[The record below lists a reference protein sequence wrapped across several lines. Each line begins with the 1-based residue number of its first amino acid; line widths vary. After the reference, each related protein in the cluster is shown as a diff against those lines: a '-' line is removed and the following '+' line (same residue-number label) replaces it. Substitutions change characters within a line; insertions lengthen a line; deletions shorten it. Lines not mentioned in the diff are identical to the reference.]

1 MSDLPS
7 SAHHPTGAHNSRG
20 HRAEGHLSDSDHLAV
35 LGYGDSFERS
45 MSPWANFA
53 LGFTYLSP
61 LVGVY
66 SLLAVALS
74 TGGPPSIWWIVIV
87 ACGQLLV
94 ALVFGEVVSQFP
106 IAGGIYPWARRL
118 WSKRYAWMAAWVYIC
133 ALIVTITSVAEFGAG
148 FSASL
153 FGLEL
158 SRNST
163 LFLGLALLVLAL
175 AINFSGTK
183 WLARIARIGLFA
195 ELIGVI
201 GLGLF
206 LLIFERKHSFSVF
219 FDTMGTAGDG
229 SYLPVFLGAA
239 VAGLFLFYGFEAC
252 GDVAEEVSNPA
263 RGIPK
268 AMLMTIFVGAVSA
281 LFSFGGYVLAAPN
294 LEEIVAG
301 EVADPIPAILEGSLG
316 AVGAKIFLVVA
327 VLAFISCVLSL
338 QAAASR
344 LIFSFARDGMMPAH
358 RWLSKVTDGTKI
370 PHNALIVA
378 CTAPALICVL
388 IWFNDGILVAVTSFA
403 ILGIYLAFQMVVAGA
418 LRQRL
423 RGWKP
428 AGPWSL
434 GGWGVVVNIAALAYG
449 VFAMVLL
456 SLPGDSGSFFTDW
469 IVLIGLVVVLVA
481 GFIYLFTARPDRK
494 SEAPEGDAIAVAEA
508 IRAHRA
514 RL

>member
-1 MSDLPS
+1 MSDHLSDAQNPS
-7 SAHHPTGAHNSRG
+7 GVHNSG
-20 HRAEGHLSDSDHLAV
+20 GKQAGGHLSDSDHLAV

-148 FSASL
+148 FLASL

-158 SRNST
+158 SRNTT
-163 LFLGLALLVLAL
+163 LVLALTLLVLAL

-206 LLIFERKHSFSVF
+206 LLIFERKHSFSIF

-263 RGIPK
+263 RGVPK

-301 EVADPIPAILEGSLG
+301 EVADPIPAILVGSLG
-316 AVGAKIFLVVA
+316 DVGAKIFLVVA

-344 LIFSFARDGMMPAH
+344 LIFSFARDGMMPGH
-358 RWLSKVTDGTKI
+358 KWLSKVTDGTKI

-403 ILGIYLAFQMVVAGA
+403 ILGIYLAFQMVVLGA
-418 LRQRL
+418 LRQRVK
-423 RGWKP
+423 GWKP

-434 GGWGVVVNIAALAYG
+434 GGWGIVVNIAALAYG
-449 VFAMVLL
+449 IFAMILL
-456 SLPGDSGSFFTDW
+456 SLPGDSGSFFADW
-469 IVLIGLVVVLVA
+469 IVLVGLVVVLVA

-494 SEAPEGDAIAVAEA
+494 SDAPEGDAIAVAEA
-508 IRAHRA
+508 IRTHRA
-514 RL
+514 KQ

>member
-1 MSDLPS
+1 MS
-7 SAHHPTGAHNSRG
+7 
-20 HRAEGHLSDSDHLAV
+20 V
-35 LGYGDSFERS
+35 
-45 MSPWANFA
+45 WANFA

-66 SLLAVALS
+66 SLLAVALAA
-74 TGGPPSIWWIVIV
+74 GGPPSIWWIVIV
-87 ACGQLLV
+87 AAGQMLV

-118 WSKRYAWMAAWVYIC
+118 WGKRYAWMAAWVYIC
-133 ALIVTITSVAEFGAG
+133 AMIVTITSVAEFGAG
-148 FSASL
+148 FVASL
-153 FGLEL
+153 FDFEL
-158 SRNST
+158 TRNVT
-163 LFLGLALLVLAL
+163 LVLAL

-206 LLIFERKHSFSVF
+206 LLIFERKHPFSVF
-219 FDTMGTAGDG
+219 FDAMGVAGDG
-229 SYLPVFLGAA
+229 SYLAAFMGAA

-268 AMLMTIFVGAVSA
+268 AMIMTIVVGAVSA

-294 LEEIVAG
+294 LDEIVAG
-301 EVADPIPAILEGSLG
+301 EVVDPIPSILEGSLG
-316 AVGAKIFLVVA
+316 PVGAKLFLLIA
-327 VLAFISCVLSL
+327 ILAFISCVLSL

-344 LIFSFARDGMMPAH
+344 LIFSFARDGMMPGH
-358 RWLSKVTDGTKI
+358 RWLSRVAEGTKV
-370 PHNALIVA
+370 PRNALIVA

-403 ILGIYLAFQMVVAGA
+403 ILGIYLSFQMVVLAS
-418 LRQRL
+418 LRQRAK
-423 RGWKP
+423 GWKP

-434 GGWGVVVNIAALAYG
+434 GAWGIVVNVLALAYG
-449 VFAMVLL
+449 IFAMILL
-456 SLPGDSGSFFTDW
+456 ARPGESGAFFADYV
-469 IVLIGLVVVLVA
+469 VLIGLVVVLAV
-481 GFIYLFTARPDRK
+481 GFLYLFIARPDRK
-494 SEAPEGDAIAVAEA
+494 SDAPEGDAIAVAEA
-508 IRAHRA
+508 IRAHR
-514 RL
+514 RD